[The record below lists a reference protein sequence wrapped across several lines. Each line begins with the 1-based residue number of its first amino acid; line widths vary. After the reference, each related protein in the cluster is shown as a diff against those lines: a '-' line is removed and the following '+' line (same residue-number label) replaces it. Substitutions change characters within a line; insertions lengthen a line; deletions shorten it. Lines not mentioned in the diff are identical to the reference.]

1 MTTDNQSQR
10 GPKAA
15 LPTAET
21 ELTGP
26 DAEAQLDRRSFL
38 TRSAGVLGL
47 ALAGGSLATLLNS
60 CEDDATRGPVDT
72 DPGNAITVELN
83 IAEEEKLQAVG
94 GSLKRSFG
102 SNNGGFPLI
111 IVRTA
116 EDRFRAYTAK
126 CTHQACPVEE
136 DLVTNRI
143 WCACHDSYFDPNT
156 GIPFEGSQAR
166 LPLQEF
172 QSEFDAETQKLTITF

>member
-1 MTTDNQSQR
+1 MKTDNHAQR
-10 GPKAA
+10 AHQATP
-15 LPTAET
+15 PPAET
-21 ELTGP
+21 ELTGA
-26 DAEAQLDRRSFL
+26 DAEAQFDRRSFL

-60 CEDDATRGPVDT
+60 CEDDSTRGPVDSN
-72 DPGNAITVELN
+72 PGNTITVQLN
-83 IAEEEKLQAVG
+83 IAEETRLQAVG

-116 EDRFRAYTAK
+116 DDTFHAYTAK

-136 DLVTNRI
+136 DLDSNRI
-143 WCACHDSYFDPNT
+143 WCACHDSYFDPKT
-156 GIPFEGSQAR
+156 GIPFSGSQAM

-172 QSEFDAETQKLTITF
+172 ASQFDADTQILTITF